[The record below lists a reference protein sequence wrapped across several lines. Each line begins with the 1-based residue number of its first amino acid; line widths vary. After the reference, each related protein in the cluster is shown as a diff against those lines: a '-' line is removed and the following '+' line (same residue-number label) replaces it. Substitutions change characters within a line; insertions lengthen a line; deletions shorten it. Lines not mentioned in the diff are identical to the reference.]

1 MTDHP
6 STFRGG
12 TTGGE
17 GAIEWEDRATIQ
29 RRETSQGLL
38 ADASAAHRGTM
49 AQMVALMAAMPEDIR
64 ADYVIEKAGDRQFEP
79 AEIMELAARPDF
91 PG

>member
-29 RRETSQGLL
+29 VRDTSQGLF
-38 ADASAAHRGTM
+38 ADNALHRGTM
-49 AQMVALMAAMPEDIR
+49 AEMVALMAAMPEDLR
-64 ADYVIEKAGDRQFEP
+64 ADYVIEKAGDRQYEP